1 MSMNLMTN
9 SFASVVHRGTTLDFS
24 GKSKPRERASET
36 KYLLKYHGEGESA
49 LSRFVAL
56 QRSGRMKILSVL
68 LGEFRFNW
76 ITFDV
81 VPMPSDAAGTI
92 SPGCR
97 LHSTAAMH
105 VNYTTVPRVSI

>member
-1 MSMNLMTN
+1 
-9 SFASVVHRGTTLDFS
+9 
-24 GKSKPRERASET
+24 
-36 KYLLKYHGEGESA
+36 
-49 LSRFVAL
+49 
-56 QRSGRMKILSVL
+56 MKILSVL